1 MINYKNCQFWPELKH
16 LFLDQIWS
24 VDTLVVQCEEDEATL
39 QPSVGGIMNHV
50 VEAFVVAVA
59 NDVDCQQ
66 LVALQIFFLQIFS
79 EVFDHL

>member
-1 MINYKNCQFWPELKH
+1 
-16 LFLDQIWS
+16 
-24 VDTLVVQCEEDEATL
+24 
-39 QPSVGGIMNHV
+39 MNHV

-66 LVALQIFFLQIFS
+66 LVAPQIFFLQIFS